1 MANNPI
7 VNSLTLVG
15 SVVGQATIQA
25 QGVAGNLTFL
35 LPNVPPNVNQLLT
48 VSTVNGNN
56 VFLGWTS
63 PQSEQIA
70 LSQLSQSGATTNQV
84 IQWNGTAWVPATVAV
99 SGGTVTSVSG
109 AGIATGTVTTTGS
122 ITVLGTSTN
131 SSHTA
136 VTDSGGGSSIA
147 TAASGMALTAD

>member
-48 VSTVNGNN
+48 VTAVNGSN

-84 IQWNGTAWVPATVAV
+84 IEWNGSAWVPGSISSGVISVFGRSGAVTAQTGDYTVAQV
-99 SGGTVTSVSG
+99 TNAASLLGAAFTGSTSV
-109 AGIATGTVTTTGS
+109 
-122 ITVLGTSTN
+122 
-131 SSHTA
+131 
-136 VTDSGGGSSIA
+136 
-147 TAASGMALTAD
+147 